1 MRTLGIIFLLFA
13 VGGCVA
19 NKKHP
24 STNKCDK
31 LSRYEASSASALV
44 FAPPI
49 TVNLPPLDL
58 SREARTPA
66 AFVSYDT
73 VFTSFYY
80 LRTDDRLPNDRFGWP
95 ERRAITEKFGVT
107 YR

>member
-1 MRTLGIIFLLFA
+1 MGIIFLLLA

-19 NKKHP
+19 NRKHP
-24 STNKCDK
+24 STTTRDN
-31 LSRYEASSASALV
+31 LTRYEPSSAAALV
-44 FAPPI
+44 FDPPI
-49 TVNLPPLDL
+49 AANLPPLDL
-58 SREARTPA
+58 SRESRTPA
-66 AFVSYDT
+66 AFVSYDS

-80 LRTDDRLPNDRFGWP
+80 LRTDDRLPTQHHGWP